1 MRKLY
6 YFSKSNQKLKQFE
19 YLNSKSILI
28 IVTIVLFLLGISWG
42 TIRLIDHFTSSSN
55 SISTLKSENKILQE
69 KIKSLAAQFKDVDKN
84 LTELQTENHYLRLA
98 ANLPLLS
105 NDEIALGVGGSE
117 FETSLKSNI
126 SSLNNLSELS
136 KYVDKLTLKLKFE
149 KAEHQTISS
158 KLKEN
163 EVLFASIP
171 AIKPCEG
178 VIGQNGFG
186 MREHPILM
194 IEKMHEGID
203 FITDVGTQVHS
214 AGNGT
219 VSFIGLRGG
228 YGLTVEVEHASG
240 YKTLYA
246 HLLRAV
252 ATEGQK
258 VTRGKVIALTGN
270 SGLST
275 GPHLHYEVH
284 HEGTKLDPIQFF
296 FDDLI
301 LFEQKSKK

>member
-1 MRKLY
+1 
-6 YFSKSNQKLKQFE
+6 
-19 YLNSKSILI
+19 
-28 IVTIVLFLLGISWG
+28 VLFLLGISWG
-42 TIRLIDHFTSSSN
+42 TIRLIDHFTSSST

-69 KIKSLAAQFKDVDKN
+69 KIKSLAAQFNDVDKN

-203 FITDVGTQVHS
+203 IITDVGTQVHS

-228 YGLTVEVEHASG
+228 YGLTVEIEHTSG

-252 ATEGQK
+252 VTEGQK

-275 GPHLHYEVH
+275 GPHLHYEIH

>member
-19 YLNSKSILI
+19 YLKPKSILI
-28 IVTIVLFLLGISWG
+28 YVIIAFFLLGISWG
-42 TIRLIDHFTSSSN
+42 TISFIDHFTSTSKG
-55 SISTLKSENKILQE
+55 ISVLQNENKILRA
-69 KIKSLAAQFKDVDKN
+69 KLKSLAAQYKNVDEDLK
-84 LTELQTENHYLRLA
+84 ELRTENNYLRLA
-98 ANLPLLS
+98 TNLPTLS
-105 NDEIALGVGGSE
+105 EDEIALGVGGSD
-117 FETSLKSNI
+117 FKSSYKSNVG
-126 SSLNNLSELS
+126 SLDNLDDLS
-136 KYVDKLTLKLKFE
+136 KYVDRLSLKLKFE
-149 KAEHQTISS
+149 KSEHQTISS

-203 FITDVGTQVHS
+203 IITDVGTNVRS
-214 AGNGT
+214 AGNGV
-219 VSFIGLRGG
+219 VSFIGIRGG
-228 YGLTVEVEHASG
+228 YGLTVEVEHSSG
-240 YKTLYA
+240 FKTVYA
-246 HLLRAV
+246 HLSHTLV
-252 ATEGQK
+252 TEGQK
-258 VTRGKVIALTGN
+258 VARGKIIALTGN

-284 HEGTKLDPIQFF
+284 HDGIKLDPSQFF
-296 FDDLI
+296 FDDLA
-301 LFEQKSKK
+301 LFEPKIKK